1 MGFYELASK
10 DQHKEFKKY
19 AKFGEKIKVSAPLEV
34 KGKLYKE
41 VIFYKKFLAGISG
54 EVAGSVFLDSD
65 NKKVEDEDIVKDLVN
80 LSYFA
85 EVLCD
90 DESKIALNRA
100 LKVEGDLR
108 KDEQDLQDIKQA
120 FLILYKEGIFKE
132 GEGLELEN
140 IIKEFYKLRRENNE
154 LMKNLLDKSK
164 EITARDGSINDKFV
178 NSIYDEYMDVLVK
191 NFMKIRH
198 LLTGKHLY
206 NALYDKL
213 KKYKKKFKVK
223 LRSDNMNL
231 LNKLEYTMLY
241 FIKILNT
248 YEPVL
253 YMNKSQYERHLK
265 NIEKDN
271 IGIRTKIIR

>member
-54 EVAGSVFLDSD
+54 EVAGGVFLDSD

-108 KDEQDLQDIKQA
+108 KDEQDLQDIKQS

-164 EITARDGSINDKFV
+164 EITARDGGINDKFV
-178 NSIYDEYMDVLVK
+178 NSIYDEYMEVLVK

-206 NALYDKL
+206 NDLYDKL

-265 NIEKDN
+265 NVEKDN